1 MAMLKSAILLLLIIG
16 IRAQDFSLSFKL
28 KHHDNEELL
37 ETLNYIHSQC
47 PNITKIY
54 ELGHRSV
61 KGVPLIVIEFSDRPG
76 KHEILEP
83 EFKYVANMH
92 GNEVLGR
99 ELLLALADH
108 LCQAYK
114 SGDRSVQNLVNFTH
128 LHLLPSMNPDG
139 WQIAT
144 QADAGGHDWLT
155 GRENANYVDLN
166 RDFPDLDRVLFQN
179 DEEGRPATSHL
190 FSKKVLDH
198 KLQPETQAV
207 MEWILQYPFV
217 LSANLHGG
225 ALVANFPYD
234 ESRHGLDHEY
244 MATPD
249 NDTFRHLALAYST
262 HHKTMSKAGASP
274 PCEGDDFSHQG
285 GITNGAYW
293 YSVAGGMQDF
303 NYLGSNDFEITLELG
318 CTKYPPAEQLGL
330 EWSNNK
336 DALLHYMWQSHIGIK
351 GLVHEAGT
359 KLPLEGAVV
368 KVVNITGDKL
378 RPINHDV
385 TTTAQ
390 GEYWRLLTPGQYRV
404 VASKH
409 GYQPQET
416 FVQVNNPAQ
425 EQALRVDFEL
435 APLNS
440 LQPALHSEVG
450 PLLCH
455 LTVN

>member
-1 MAMLKSAILLLLIIG
+1 MCPWHPPWLLLS
-16 IRAQDFSLSFKL
+16 RRFVS
-28 KHHDNEELL
+28 
-37 ETLNYIHSQC
+37 
-47 PNITKIY
+47 P
-54 ELGHRSV
+54 V
-61 KGVPLIVIEFSDRPG
+61 
-76 KHEILEP
+76 EP

-262 HHKTMSKAGASP
+262 HHQTMSKAGASP

-330 EWSNNK
+330 EWNNNK
-336 DALLHYMWQSHIGIK
+336 DALLHYMWQVPYCG
-351 GLVHEAGT
+351 V
-359 KLPLEGAVV
+359 
-368 KVVNITGDKL
+368 L
-378 RPINHDV
+378 RPVYSRSALCSPTSASRAWCTRPAPSCH
-385 TTTAQ
+385 
-390 GEYWRLLTPGQYRV
+390 WRALSSRASTGGCSPPGQYRV